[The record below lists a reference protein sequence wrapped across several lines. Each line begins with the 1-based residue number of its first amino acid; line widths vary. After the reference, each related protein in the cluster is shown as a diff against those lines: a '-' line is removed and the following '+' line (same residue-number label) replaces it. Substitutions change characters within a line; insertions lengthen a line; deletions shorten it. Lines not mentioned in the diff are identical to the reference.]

1 MEDLNYAP
9 DITLGLRDG
18 GFVSILRAAD
28 VVRKREVLDGT
39 HRPNGIFMGYGP
51 MFKQGTGEDLSIY
64 DITPI
69 LLYGLGI
76 KIPKGLDGE
85 VPKNIIKD
93 EYLKLNPIKISESID
108 NEKKESEDKS
118 EITNE
123 EKEALMAQLKMLGY
137 MD

>member
-1 MEDLNYAP
+1 M
-9 DITLGLRDG
+9 
-18 GFVSILRAAD
+18 
-28 VVRKREVLDGT
+28 
-39 HRPNGIFMGYGP
+39 
-51 MFKQGTGEDLSIY
+51 
-64 DITPI
+64 
-69 LLYGLGI
+69 
-76 KIPKGLDGE
+76 
-85 VPKNIIKD
+85 IIN

>member
-1 MEDLNYAP
+1 M
-9 DITLGLRDG
+9 
-18 GFVSILRAAD
+18 
-28 VVRKREVLDGT
+28 
-39 HRPNGIFMGYGP
+39 
-51 MFKQGTGEDLSIY
+51 
-64 DITPI
+64 
-69 LLYGLGI
+69 GI

-85 VPKNIIKD
+85 VPKNIINN
-93 EYLKLNPIKISESID
+93 EYLKLNPIKISDSID